1 MKKLS
6 IIILFLTINLFFS
19 QNIKIKEA
27 EFAGTIVF
35 AKTPTEPLELEN
47 IRSAFKA
54 KKNALAFVTG
64 NLAGRSGTKLLVNGK
79 NSTVRIETRSEM
91 YFIYTAEDNFSNP
104 KDVILLF
111 KFDNTLDDNRVTTLV
126 DTVGVLAGDQK
137 SYDNFIQF
145 EAKKYGRTS
154 YLIKV
159 NSLPPGEYG
168 FTLGKLSS
176 VDKNGTAP
184 ILHMFTVVAKAN

>member
-1 MKKLS
+1 MYKFILLFTLLS
-6 IIILFLTINLFFS
+6 FNIFFS

-27 EFAGTIVF
+27 DFAGTIVF
-35 AKTPTEPLELEN
+35 AKTSTEPIELEN

-79 NSTVRIETRSEM
+79 TSQVRIETRTEM
-91 YFIYTAEDNFSNP
+91 FFIYTAEDNFSNP

-111 KFDNTLDDNRVTTLV
+111 KFDNTIDDNRVTTLV

-184 ILHMFTVVAKAN
+184 ILHMFTVVPKAN